1 MAIALELDQ
10 VNFSFGDRETL
21 KNISFKVERGAVH
34 GLLGPNGAG
43 KTTTMKVL
51 VNLLEPDS
59 GNVFVNGKSVTL
71 EQDYG
76 QVGFLLDNLP
86 LYMEMSVVE
95 FLQFLSQIR
104 AIPKSE
110 QEDAINYCLN
120 ALDLNDVKNRLIG
133 NLSKGFKQR
142 VAIAQAIIHRP
153 LIVILDEPT
162 LGLDPQSVIE
172 IRNLILKLKEQHTVL
187 VSSHLLHEM
196 SLICDEITI
205 ISEGKVV
212 QTGLISDLSSNI
224 NKFHTIEVLVGDV
237 DVEKFKSLFNNIDE
251 IESIE
256 HMQRDLLNHFV
267 LKISSSDKDLRPLL
281 SNIIVRENIALY
293 KIDRTEKTLEDM
305 FIGYTS

>member
-1 MAIALELDQ
+1 M
-10 VNFSFGDRETL
+10 
-21 KNISFKVERGAVH
+21 H

-172 IRNLILKLKEQHTVL
+172 IRNLILKLKEQYTVL